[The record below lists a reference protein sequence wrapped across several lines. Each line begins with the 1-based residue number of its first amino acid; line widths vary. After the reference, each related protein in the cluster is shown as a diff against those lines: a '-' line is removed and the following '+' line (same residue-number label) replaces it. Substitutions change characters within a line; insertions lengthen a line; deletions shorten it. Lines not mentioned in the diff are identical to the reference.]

1 VATGR
6 MIDVRGG
13 VNVSREDH
21 RSDAM
26 RNIAFVDRCGRR
38 TTLDES
44 CLHDERE

>member
-1 VATGR
+1 MGR

-26 RNIAFVDRCGRR
+26 RRNIAFVDRCGRR